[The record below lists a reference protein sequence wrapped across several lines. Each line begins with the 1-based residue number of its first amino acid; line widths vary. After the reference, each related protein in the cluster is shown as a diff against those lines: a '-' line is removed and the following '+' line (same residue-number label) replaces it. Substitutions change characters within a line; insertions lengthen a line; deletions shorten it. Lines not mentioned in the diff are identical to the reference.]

1 MLKRSK
7 LLAEI
12 DDKNN
17 SRNSEK
23 KIDLDSIMELLKK
36 ETQIPKIQAISPDI
50 YKKIAQLIKELST
63 QKYEDLELDVHHG
76 LIRLIILSTK
86 SLMELRTRK
95 LLENSNANLAYP
107 SLSSD
112 DYSKLTDEEK
122 YIFEEERKVSQRKD
136 LIIQSLTNGNVN
148 NLDSISRIIR
158 SKMIIIRFLEAT
170 DQFMGV
176 DMARYGPFIKE
187 DVAILPF
194 ENARSLIER
203 KAAVEI
209 NDLRFHIKQT

>member
-1 MLKRSK
+1 M
-7 LLAEI
+7 AEI
-12 DDKNN
+12 DDN
-17 SRNSEK
+17 SNGKNSEK
-23 KIDLDSIMELLKK
+23 KIDLDFIMELLKK
-36 ETQIPKIQAISPDI
+36 ETQVPKIQGVSPDI
-50 YKKIAQLIKELST
+50 YKKIAQLIKELSI
-63 QKYEDLELDVHHG
+63 QKYEDLELDVHHE
-76 LIRLIILSTK
+76 LIRLLILSTK
-86 SLMELRTRK
+86 SLIELRTRK
-95 LLENSNANLAYP
+95 LLENSNGNLTFP
-107 SLSSD
+107 SLSTD

-158 SKMIIIRFLEAT
+158 SKMIIIRFLEST

-176 DMARYGPFIKE
+176 DMAKYGPFIKE

-203 KAAVEI
+203 KVAVEI
-209 NDLRFHIKQT
+209 NDLQFHIKET

>member
-1 MLKRSK
+1 M
-7 LLAEI
+7 AEI
-12 DDKNN
+12 DDNN
-17 SRNSEK
+17 NNRTSEK
-23 KIDLDSIMELLKK
+23 KIDLDFIMELLKK
-36 ETQIPKIQAISPDI
+36 ETQIPKIQAISPDV

-63 QKYEDLELDVHHG
+63 QKYEDLELDVHQE
-76 LIRLIILSTK
+76 LIKLIVLSTK
-86 SLMELRTRK
+86 SLIELRTKK
-95 LLENSNANLAYP
+95 LLENSNANLTYP
-107 SLSSD
+107 SLSTD

-136 LIIQSLTNGNVN
+136 LITQSLTDGNVN

-203 KAAVEI
+203 KVAIEI
-209 NDLRFHIKQT
+209 NDLRFHIKET

>member
-1 MLKRSK
+1 M
-7 LLAEI
+7 AEI
-12 DDKNN
+12 DDNN
-17 SRNSEK
+17 NNRTSEK
-23 KIDLDSIMELLKK
+23 KIDLDFIMELLKK
-36 ETQIPKIQAISPDI
+36 ETQIPKIQAISPDV
-50 YKKIAQLIKELST
+50 YKKIAQLIKEIST
-63 QKYEDLELDVHHG
+63 QKYEDLELDVHQE
-76 LIRLIILSTK
+76 LIKLIVLSTK
-86 SLMELRTRK
+86 SLIELRTKK
-95 LLENSNANLAYP
+95 LLENSNANLTYP
-107 SLSSD
+107 SLSTD

-136 LIIQSLTNGNVN
+136 LIIQSLTDGNVN

-203 KAAVEI
+203 KVAIEI
-209 NDLRFHIKQT
+209 NDLRFHIKET

>member
-1 MLKRSK
+1 M
-7 LLAEI
+7 AEI
-12 DDKNN
+12 DDNN
-17 SRNSEK
+17 NNTTSEK
-23 KIDLDSIMELLKK
+23 KIDLDFIMELLKK
-36 ETQIPKIQAISPDI
+36 ETQIPKIQPISSDV

-63 QKYEDLELDVHHG
+63 QKYENLELDVHQE
-76 LIRLIILSTK
+76 LIKLIVLSTK
-86 SLMELRTRK
+86 SLIELRTKK
-95 LLENSNANLAYP
+95 LEENSNAKLTYP
-107 SLSSD
+107 SLSTD

-122 YIFEEERKVSQRKD
+122 YVFEEERKVSQRKD
-136 LIIQSLTNGNVN
+136 LVIQSLTDGNVN

-203 KAAVEI
+203 KVAIEI
-209 NDLRFHIKQT
+209 NDLQLHFKET